1 MKIKHLTL
9 VIQLKKT
16 DDNIK
21 INDIKNKITG
31 HSHDKYITT
40 RELKKL
46 TAENF
51 PARLKQANLVT
62 KTDFD
67 DKLQT
72 IMKKLTQTKQNI
84 TS

>member
-1 MKIKHLTL
+1 MKIEHLTL

-16 DDNIK
+16 DYNIK
-21 INDIKNKITG
+21 INDIKNKITD

-40 RELKKL
+40 QELKKL